1 MKRSRAALY
10 AAAFAGLAATTAVVI
25 GSIATPTVAPLLMW
39 AAAVATLAGGPGIV
53 HRRAWPAALVLLPVG
68 AYLLARAQVA
78 MPSDVHGAWGQ
89 LAFYVEQLRS
99 GGKAYA
105 LDAFPL
111 NVADK
116 ADVRLLL
123 SLVMYAAIW
132 LAAFLA
138 LSLRKPLPAI
148 VVLLVLLGFGFTTDA
163 SARNVWATMAF
174 LLLAGSMLVLSRSL
188 QRERWKSTDIA
199 AGAITATI
207 AAVLALSIIGATS
220 VEAGRPLRDWRA
232 WDIVGVGST
241 HLRFDWMQNYP
252 RLLDPAANERVMRVR
267 SAVPSYWRAN
277 ALAHFDGARW
287 WSDTPES
294 PPVKPVQ
301 KRGSYVYAI
310 PPAGLEPPGRV
321 VTEAFE
327 IESTYTNDL
336 FIGGLPS
343 SLQIARPVD
352 LRVGDGGGLNV
363 DPPLGPKLSYAVT
376 ALVPRLE
383 PSDLIGR
390 GRAYPSDVLARYT
403 DLPFPTLQQLDGRSP
418 EAVWNKTMGITEFGR
433 EWQGVYRLNASIV
446 GGATDPYRIALAA
459 EEYLRS
465 RYTYSLK
472 PPETDNASPYA
483 AFLFKTKTGYC
494 QHFAGAMA
502 VLLRFNG
509 IPARVAVGFTTGEKV
524 ADGTYVV
531 TRNDAHAWVE
541 VYFPG
546 VGWVP
551 FDPTPGRAL
560 PVSGDAPTSGPE
572 AAIAGRNLPGDSATP
587 TPAGA
592 AGPRGHDRNPA
603 TGGGDV
609 VVTAPS
615 GSSTWIP
622 WTAALALVLV
632 AWPVGRA
639 LLRRRGL
646 RRGSPEARLSAS
658 VALVYADLRDRGIVV
673 LRSQTLDET
682 ARYLQERLGVDAGD
696 LPARIQAVFYGRYP
710 ATAAD
715 LADVAALRRRL
726 RRRLR
731 DRRGRIKTLLALYG
745 LGGPTAERRPR
756 PAVRRH
762 AF

>member
-1 MKRSRAALY
+1 
-10 AAAFAGLAATTAVVI
+10 
-25 GSIATPTVAPLLMW
+25 MW

-53 HRRAWPAALVLLPVG
+53 RRRAWPAALVLLPVG

-78 MPSDVHGAWGQ
+78 VPSDVHGAWGQ

-105 LDAFPL
+105 LDVFPL
-111 NVADK
+111 DVADK

-277 ALAHFDGARW
+277 ALAHFDGASW

-321 VTEAFE
+321 VTETFE

-383 PSDLIGR
+383 PSDLIER

-433 EWQGVYRLNASIV
+433 EWQGCL
-446 GGATDPYRIALAA
+446 
-459 EEYLRS
+459 
-465 RYTYSLK
+465 
-472 PPETDNASPYA
+472 PPERLDRRRSD
-483 AFLFKTKTGYC
+483 
-494 QHFAGAMA
+494 
-502 VLLRFNG
+502 RS
-509 IPARVAVGFTTGEKV
+509 
-524 ADGTYVV
+524 
-531 TRNDAHAWVE
+531 
-541 VYFPG
+541 
-546 VGWVP
+546 
-551 FDPTPGRAL
+551 L
-560 PVSGDAPTSGPE
+560 P
-572 AAIAGRNLPGDSATP
+572 
-587 TPAGA
+587 
-592 AGPRGHDRNPA
+592 DRP
-603 TGGGDV
+603 
-609 VVTAPS
+609 
-615 GSSTWIP
+615 
-622 WTAALALVLV
+622 
-632 AWPVGRA
+632 
-639 LLRRRGL
+639 RRRGVPALQIHLLAQAPRDGLCLAL
-646 RRGSPEARLSAS
+646 RGVP
-658 VALVYADLRDRGIVV
+658 VQDQDRI
-673 LRSQTLDET
+673 
-682 ARYLQERLGVDAGD
+682 
-696 LPARIQAVFYGRYP
+696 LP
-710 ATAAD
+710 
-715 LADVAALRRRL
+715 ALRRRDGDAAPVQ
-726 RRRLR
+726 RHPGS
-731 DRRGRIKTLLALYG
+731 RRGRVHHRGEGRRRHLRRDAQRRAR
-745 LGGPTAERRPR
+745 LGRGVLPGGRLGAVRPDPRPGAARLRGRADERTRGGDRRPEPAGRLGHPDPLRRGRSTR
-756 PAVRRH
+756 PRQEPCRRRR
-762 AF
+762 